1 MDIQELRTQI
11 DRVDD
16 ELIRLYGERMELT
29 RQIGRYKRERGIPV
43 LDTERERNLLNRVGE
58 KAGEENENG
67 VRALF
72 GFLMSQ
78 SRTSQMLDG
87 RPESRI
93 GGQIR
98 AALAETPELF
108 PPKAVVACQGVEGA

>member
-1 MDIQELRTQI
+1 MDIQEMRSRI

-16 ELIRLYGERMELT
+16 EIVRLYGERMELT
-29 RQIGRYKRERGIPV
+29 REIGRFKRENGIPV
-43 LDTERERNLLNRVGE
+43 LDTERERELLNRVGE

-72 GFLMSQ
+72 GFLMAQ
-78 SRTSQMLDG
+78 SRTGQMLDG
-87 RPESRI
+87 KKESRL

-98 AALAETPELF
+98 TALAGTPELF
-108 PPKAVVACQGVEGA
+108 PP